1 MYNEVYAGMVEAG
14 VAVKLNEPIW
24 VDKEGN
30 ETTKENAFGQKAT
43 HQLIHPDYVIFVDEV
58 GCNTSQEGDG
68 SRGGEKKIV
77 GRGTA
82 ARISAATNVNHFTV
96 LGFTAATGEPVMCG
110 VIIQGET
117 VRADVITGIDSFA
130 EKIGCDEDPD
140 FVRLN
145 TGKGKLFPMGPTCCF
160 KGVEVPCM
168 VACSTNGSI
177 TSEILMQFLKKMDEL
192 DLFPRDECG
201 LKPFLLLDGHGSR
214 LELPFLEYVN
224 NPSNPWVVCIG
235 VPYGTSYWQV
245 GDSSEQNG
253 SYKIAMTK
261 SKQELVLKKQR
272 MCWANARVETYE
284 IMVVLNAA
292 WDKSFS
298 RVSYNKEAIA
308 ARGWGPLTQNLLD
321 NSEILAT
328 ATDEDLL
335 LQHQQDTATRNDPPS
350 LASTLNF
357 SNGLSNT
364 LIVDI
369 LQNIDREAVRD
380 QI

>member
-1 MYNEVYAGMVEAG
+1 
-14 VAVKLNEPIW
+14 
-24 VDKEGN
+24 
-30 ETTKENAFGQKAT
+30 
-43 HQLIHPDYVIFVDEV
+43 
-58 GCNTSQEGDG
+58 
-68 SRGGEKKIV
+68 
-77 GRGTA
+77 
-82 ARISAATNVNHFTV
+82 
-96 LGFTAATGEPVMCG
+96 
-110 VIIQGET
+110 
-117 VRADVITGIDSFA
+117 
-130 EKIGCDEDPD
+130 
-140 FVRLN
+140 
-145 TGKGKLFPMGPTCCF
+145 
-160 KGVEVPCM
+160 M

-192 DLFPRDECG
+192 DLFPRDEYG

-214 LELPFLEYVN
+214 LELPFLEDVN
-224 NPSNPWVVCIG
+224 NLSNPWVVCIG

-245 GDSSEQNG
+245 GDSLEQNG

-284 IMVVLNAA
+284 IMVVPNTA

-308 ARGWGPLTQNLLD
+308 ARGWGPLTGNLLE

-328 ATDEDLL
+328 ATDKDLL
-335 LQHQQDTATRNDPPS
+335 LQHQQDTATQNDPPS
-350 LASTLNF
+350 PASTLNF

-369 LQNIDREAVRD
+369 LQNIDQEAVRD
-380 QI
+380 QIQRNQEEESRATEQLTNCKKLTAG